1 MFNVG
6 DKVRLRIPA
15 RDEWIG
21 DAVGKVIQDEIL
33 LQNRI
38 YIQWDVPVCIMCGKK
53 HCNNKISIKWHMP
66 SDIKYAD
73 IRYAVRKNEQ
83 LMFAFMQTS

>member
-21 DAVGKVIQDEIL
+21 DAVGKVIQKEVL
-33 LQNRI
+33 LPGWIR
-38 YIQWDVPVCIMCGKK
+38 IQWDVPVCIMCGQKR
-53 HCNNKISIKWHMP
+53 CNNKIRVKWHMS
-66 SDIKYAD
+66 SDIKYA
-73 IRYAVRKNEQ
+73 ARKNEQ
-83 LMFAFMQTS
+83 LMFAFMQTVII